1 LLDSLLQEINLLLIM
16 ADSRSLALLCGSIG
30 GLLLLA
36 LCDLVLLATVLAGV
50 IAWLGWRK
58 GFKTSSQ
65 NTNNKYLTKADQ
77 PTNSDGLSQNTRLSL
92 MSEVLAGTILSPVSI
107 KEPISGL
114 ALLKQELTHKK
125 VLDGVSSFEKEA
137 LNAVEIDE
145 KIILPSKETIK
156 LEKLI
161 EDHLKGIGEFDQ
173 ANLTPVKT
181 SEPIS
186 GPELA
191 KQESW
196 RSRITQELETFD
208 RSGLKMTSSLEE
220 KNILPS
226 HSTIT
231 SERLHLSLMSGL
243 TTGVEL
249 KKTETKEPASP
260 MDLARM
266 EMIKGKIEEDIQAF
280 DRELLIPVV
289 TEGKHY
295 VLTAEDF
302 SDDIRE

>member
-1 LLDSLLQEINLLLIM
+1 MRTTETRIYNSITYCNII
-16 ADSRSLALLCGSIG
+16 APRFIG

-36 LCDLVLLATVLAGV
+36 LCDSVLVATVLAGV

-58 GFKTSSQ
+58 GSKARSQ
-65 NTNNKYLTKADQ
+65 MMNTNC
-77 PTNSDGLSQNTRLSL
+77 DGLSQNTRRSL

-125 VLDGVSSFEKEA
+125 VLDGVSSFEKEV

-145 KIILPSKETIK
+145 KIILPTKETIK

-196 RSRITQELETFD
+196 RSRITQELATFD
-208 RSGLKMTSSLEE
+208 R
-220 KNILPS
+220 
-226 HSTIT
+226 
-231 SERLHLSLMSGL
+231 
-243 TTGVEL
+243 
-249 KKTETKEPASP
+249 
-260 MDLARM
+260 
-266 EMIKGKIEEDIQAF
+266 
-280 DRELLIPVV
+280 
-289 TEGKHY
+289 
-295 VLTAEDF
+295 
-302 SDDIRE
+302 